1 MNVDLPNLTSI
12 DNSDGWSFMTPRSVT
27 LESISE
33 YWILMVFRYSKS
45 SNCHIRYWLSSSIP
59 ECSMEINFEYW
70 LIDFISFIDVHWRL
84 ADLVPWSNQWFKHW
98 IYTLHSIPLRSMIIV
113 YSMLTLYI
121 LFQTPNLHSLV
132 IDLGSNHHRLT
143 LFHHHN
149 PDWFS

>member
-12 DNSDGWSFMTPRSVT
+12 INSDGYSFYYPRNVT

-33 YWILMVFRYSKS
+33 YWILMLYRYSKS
-45 SNCHIRYWLSSSIP
+45 SKCPIPYWLYSSIP
-59 ECSMEINFEYW
+59 ICSMEINFEYW
-70 LIDFISFIDVHWRL
+70 LIDFISSIDVSSIL

-132 IDLGSNHHRLT
+132 IDLGSNHRLT